1 MASGLGLGLGPESF
15 ALSLLGLCGR
25 GRENENDEESLSKKK
40 KKKKSLLECSLLL
53 GSRRAI
59 YRVHIRMRLALRFLR
74 LLLVVRGRSTA
85 GVWFTNDFVGFVLRI
100 NSVSSVCSRDMAHLV
115 TRQGRLQIEHL
126 AYYHFLEFLLG
137 GYTLRHPFLSCLR
150 CSQTLETEILL
161 MML

>member
-1 MASGLGLGLGPESF
+1 MSANLSTPEMASGLGPESF

-25 GRENENDEESLSKKK
+25 GRENENDEESLSK

-100 NSVSSVCSRDMAHLV
+100 NSV
-115 TRQGRLQIEHL
+115 
-126 AYYHFLEFLLG
+126 
-137 GYTLRHPFLSCLR
+137 
-150 CSQTLETEILL
+150 
-161 MML
+161 

>member
-1 MASGLGLGLGPESF
+1 MSANLSTPEMASGLGPGLGPESF

-25 GRENENDEESLSKKK
+25 GRENENDEESLSKK

-85 GVWFTNDFVGFVLRI
+85 GVWFTKYFVGFVLRI
-100 NSVSSVCSRDMAHLV
+100 NSV
-115 TRQGRLQIEHL
+115 
-126 AYYHFLEFLLG
+126 
-137 GYTLRHPFLSCLR
+137 
-150 CSQTLETEILL
+150 
-161 MML
+161 